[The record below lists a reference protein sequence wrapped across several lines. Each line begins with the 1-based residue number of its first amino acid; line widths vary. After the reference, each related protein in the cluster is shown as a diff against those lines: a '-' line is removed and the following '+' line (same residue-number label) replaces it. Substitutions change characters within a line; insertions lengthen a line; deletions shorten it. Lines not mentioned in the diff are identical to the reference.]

1 MAGMADVMRAMKD
14 PGIALVDCRSP
25 EERRGEIGR
34 GQRKGRI
41 PGVEE
46 RAQARRFPGRDQL
59 RRLLVRVG
67 VGSGESDRAR
77 LIGFE
82 VSA

>member
-25 EERRGEIGR
+25 EEWRGGIGR

-41 PGVEE
+41 PVSKNALRLAG
-46 RAQARRFPGRDQL
+46 FPGRDQL